1 MKQDLF
7 IKGRGYEAFSTYE
20 DGKVIVHVGSQLN
33 YPKTCS
39 FRKNT
44 IAFAMRE
51 DPSIVKDGIVIKECE
66 FDSPSTAAQ
75 FITGGSRN
83 GYDTWKVRKG
93 YSLGNYLQENDIRS
107 RRIRHKEH

>member
-33 YPKTCS
+33 YPKTFG
-39 FRKNT
+39 FRKNERV
-44 IAFAMRE
+44 FAIRE
-51 DPSIVKDGIVIKECE
+51 DPSVVKGGIVIKECT

-83 GYDTWKVRKG
+83 GYDSWKVKKG
-93 YSLGNYLQENDIRS
+93 YSLGDYLQDNGIRH
-107 RRIRHKEH
+107 RRIRQKEH